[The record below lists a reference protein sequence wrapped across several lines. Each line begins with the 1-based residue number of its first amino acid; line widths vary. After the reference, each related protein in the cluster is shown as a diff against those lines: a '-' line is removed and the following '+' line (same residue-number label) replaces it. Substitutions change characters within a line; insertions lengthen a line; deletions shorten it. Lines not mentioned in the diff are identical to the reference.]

1 MSIVQ
6 WPLQWLLAW
15 LKARVVPK
23 VRTAHGGGS
32 IGPIL
37 WIVLAVII
45 IGAVIAWWE
54 TGGSADLSTVLGNFT
69 KLLSGADTATA
80 A

>member
-1 MSIVQ
+1 MSIMQ
-6 WPLQWLLAW
+6 WPLQVVLAW
-15 LKARVVPK
+15 LKAHVALK
-23 VRTAHGGGS
+23 ARTAHGGGS

-54 TGGSADLSTVLGNFT
+54 TGGSSDLASVLSNFT
-69 KLLSGADTATA
+69 NLLSGANSATA

>member
-1 MSIVQ
+1 MMAIQAQ
-6 WPLQWLLAW
+6 WQLFLAW
-15 LKARVVPK
+15 LMVRVPRKA
-23 VRTAHGGGS
+23 RTAHGGGS